1 MRNNKN
7 KSYTSITN
15 SLKNGIYEI
24 DKHLYSTTKR
34 NWGLMHIY
42 LDINIDDI
50 DTFHIF
56 PLARITM
63 HFTYRKK
70 GTDNNDRMVGESVI
84 LHLSKDIY
92 SNKSFATVRMR
103 ELVDTVF
110 QAHNYLP
117 SPTDIYIRKLDI
129 QFNNDLLDIQSIPI
143 VIDMLSSACC

>member
-84 LHLSKDIY
+84 LHPVSYTHLRAHETPEHLVCRLLLEKKKKKRQVQILS
-92 SNKSFATVRMR
+92 V
-103 ELVDTVF
+103 
-110 QAHNYLP
+110 
-117 SPTDIYIRKLDI
+117 
-129 QFNNDLLDIQSIPI
+129 
-143 VIDMLSSACC
+143 